1 MVLLGAITV
10 FRALHSLTVFDPRFA
25 DNDWNIQREHLMP
38 NRLPLLLLTALV
50 LSGCAG
56 VRDLLQPKPPNV
68 SVEGIRVTA
77 LGFNHAGLDLE
88 LRVENPNA
96 VTIKLAGFDYRLAV
110 DGRSVLQGD
119 RKRSLELPA
128 KDATTLEVPLRLNF
142 GDVAAVIGS
151 LAGRDRID
159 YEIAF
164 GVDVDVPVL
173 GQRRVEAVTADSL
186 PIPHRP
192 DIALRSLRVTKLD
205 VTGATIETVLAI
217 DNPNGFAL
225 ALDRLQWDLVVD
237 GAALASGGS
246 TTPLRVGPNDTG
258 TLRLDINLDH
268 GDIAGSLATLLGGTR
283 SVEYRLG
290 ALIEAT
296 ADDQRLG
303 SFKVPVEHTGRVML
317 E

>member
-1 MVLLGAITV
+1 
-10 FRALHSLTVFDPRFA
+10 
-25 DNDWNIQREHLMP
+25 MP
-38 NRLPLLLLTALV
+38 KRLPLFLLAALV

-56 VRDLLQPKPPNV
+56 VRDALDPKPPTV
-68 SVEGIRVTA
+68 SVQGIRVTA
-77 LGFNHAGLDLE
+77 LGFNHADLALD

-96 VTIKLAGFDYRLAV
+96 IAVKLAGFDYRLTV

-119 RKRSLELPA
+119 RKRRLELPA
-128 KDATTLEVPLRLNF
+128 RDAITLDVPLRLNF
-142 GDVAAVIGS
+142 GD
-151 LAGRDRID
+151 LAGVLGGLSGRDRID
-159 YEIAF
+159 YEIAL
-164 GVDVDVPVL
+164 GLDVDVPVL

-186 PIPHRP
+186 PIPQRP

-205 VTGATIETVLAI
+205 VTGATVEATLAI

-246 TTPLRVGPNDTG
+246 TAPLRVGPNG
-258 TLRLDINLDH
+258 SGSLRIEINLDH
-268 GDIAGSLATLLGGTR
+268 GDVAGTLATLLGRSR

-296 ADDQRLG
+296 AGDARLG
-303 SFKVPVEHTGRVML
+303 SFEVPVEHTGRVML
-317 E
+317 K

>member
-1 MVLLGAITV
+1 MTN
-10 FRALHSLTVFDPRFA
+10 RF
-25 DNDWNIQREHLMP
+25 
-38 NRLPLLLLTALV
+38 PLLLVAALV

-56 VRDLLQPKPPNV
+56 VRDALDPKPPTV
-68 SVEGIRVTA
+68 SVEGVRVIA
-77 LGFNHAGLDLE
+77 IGFNHADLALD

-96 VTIKLAGFDYRLAV
+96 IAVNLAGFDYRLSV

-119 RKRSLELPA
+119 RKRRLELPA

-142 GDVAAVIGS
+142 GDVAGVVGS
-151 LAGRDRID
+151 FAGRDRID
-159 YEIAF
+159 YEIQL
-164 GVDVDVPVL
+164 GLDVDVPVL

-205 VTGATIETVLAI
+205 VTGATVEAVLAI

-246 TTPLRVGPNDTG
+246 TAPMRVGPNGTG
-258 TLRLDINLDH
+258 TLRIEIDLDH

-296 ADDQRLG
+296 AGDQRLG
-303 SFKVPVEHTGRVML
+303 SFEVPVEHTGRVML

>member
-1 MVLLGAITV
+1 
-10 FRALHSLTVFDPRFA
+10 
-25 DNDWNIQREHLMP
+25 MP
-38 NRLPLLLLTALV
+38 IRLPLLLVIALLLT
-50 LSGCAG
+50 GCAG
-56 VRDLLQPKPPNV
+56 VRDALDPKPPTV
-68 SVEGIRVTA
+68 SVEGVRVTA
-77 LGFNHAGLDLE
+77 LGFNQADLALN

-96 VTIKLAGFDYRLAV
+96 IAVKLAGFDYRLAV

-119 RKRSLELPA
+119 RKRRLELPA
-128 KDATTLEVPLRLNF
+128 MDSTRLDVPLRLNF
-142 GDVAAVIGS
+142 GDVAGVLGS

-159 YEIAF
+159 YEIEL
-164 GVDVDVPVL
+164 GLDVDVPVL

-186 PIPHRP
+186 PIPQRP

-205 VTGATIETVLAI
+205 VTGATVEATLGI

-246 TTPLRVGPNDTG
+246 TAPLRVGPNGTG
-258 TLRLDINLDH
+258 NLRIEINLDH
-268 GDIAGSLATLLGGTR
+268 GDIAGSLATLLGATR

-296 ADDQRLG
+296 AGDARMG
-303 SFKVPVEHTGRVML
+303 SFEVPVEHRGRVML